1 MRSLTAHT
9 AALRSF
15 QVLTHMDMVKS
26 LRNRIKETLR
36 KTSLVRG
43 EKNPKEAQSMMDRAI
58 EGEIALLKQL
68 GANLNTAVCR

>member
-9 AALRSF
+9 AALLSF

-36 KTSLVRG
+36 KTSLVCQ
-43 EKNPKEAQSMMDRAI
+43 NPKEAQSMMDRAI

-68 GANLNTAVCR
+68 GANLNTAFCR